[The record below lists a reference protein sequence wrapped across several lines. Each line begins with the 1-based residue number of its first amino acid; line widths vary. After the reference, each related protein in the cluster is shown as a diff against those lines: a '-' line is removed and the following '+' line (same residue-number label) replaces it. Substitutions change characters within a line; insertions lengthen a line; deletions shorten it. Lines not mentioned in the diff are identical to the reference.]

1 MPSYRERV
9 GRHGG
14 QSPGRVRIAEDD
26 DLEQIAEIETRADEV
41 FSVDVV
47 AQLPATKNNPE
58 SLRAAAVVLVAGR
71 PAVGFA
77 RVDVVE
83 GLAHLEQLSVLPEDT
98 RMGIGGELVEAACRW
113 AADQGLRAITLIT
126 FADVPWNAPF
136 YAARGF
142 REIDELTPGLAE
154 LRDWERDLG
163 LDRVGRRVVMRR
175 DLGAPPPEPGAGSPV
190 VAGFAPVPRSPA
202 HLSAT

>member
-9 GRHGG
+9 GRHSG

-47 AQLPATKNNPE
+47 AQLPASKNNPE

-77 RVDVVE
+77 RVDVVD
-83 GLAHLEQLSVLPEDT
+83 GLAHLEQLERP
-98 RMGIGGELVEAACRW
+98 
-113 AADQGLRAITLIT
+113 
-126 FADVPWNAPF
+126 
-136 YAARGF
+136 ARG
-142 REIDELTPGLAE
+142 RPDG
-154 LRDWERDLG
+154 DWRRARRGRLP
-163 LDRVGRRVVMRR
+163 VG
-175 DLGAPPPEPGAGSPV
+175 G
-190 VAGFAPVPRSPA
+190 RSRASGP
-202 HLSAT
+202 

>member
-1 MPSYRERV
+1 MNGWGGTAGSRPVESGLLRTTISNRSPTSKRGPTKCSRLTLSRSCRPARTIPNRLRE
-9 GRHGG
+9 
-14 QSPGRVRIAEDD
+14 
-26 DLEQIAEIETRADEV
+26 
-41 FSVDVV
+41 
-47 AQLPATKNNPE
+47 
-58 SLRAAAVVLVAGR
+58 AAVVLVAGR

-77 RVDVVE
+77 RVDVVD
-83 GLAHLEQLSVLPEDT
+83 GLAHLEQLGVLPEDT

-202 HLSAT
+202 PLSAT

>member
-9 GRHGG
+9 GRHSG

-26 DLEQIAEIETRADEV
+26 DLEQIADIETRADEV

-47 AQLPATKNNPE
+47 AQLPPSKNSPE
-58 SLRAAAVVLVAGR
+58 SLREAAVVLVAGR

-77 RVDVVE
+77 RVDVVD
-83 GLAHLEQLSVLPEDT
+83 GLAHLEQLGVLPEDT

-142 REIDELTPGLAE
+142 RVVDDPAPYLQRQRAH
-154 LRDWERDLG
+154 EREQG
-163 LDRVGRRVVMRR
+163 YDRHGPRVVMSRP
-175 DLGAPPPEPGAGSPV
+175 LGALTTTS
-190 VAGFAPVPRSPA
+190 
-202 HLSAT
+202 